1 MSGEGRSLTCTQQV
15 IKSYSVTQL
24 YLLKTIF
31 VFNTL
36 YFRPKEVIIRLHATI
51 CKRRSYKKEN
61 VHKIISVEL
70 HFMVKTHAKKLHSN
84 AIK

>member
-1 MSGEGRSLTCTQQV
+1 MSGEGRSLTCTQQG

-36 YFRPKEVIIRLHATI
+36 YFSTKGGHRQAA
-51 CKRRSYKKEN
+51 CN
-61 VHKIISVEL
+61 N
-70 HFMVKTHAKKLHSN
+70 M
-84 AIK
+84 